1 MLRKPSG
8 QPTDRVAGVPG
19 ITDLV
24 GLKFPE
30 YGKIHG
36 FTVTESLEALFR
48 GYCVEQSKKIV
59 FVCPYIRDYVRNEI
73 DTDPRSG
80 PLFGTFV
87 KAR

>member
-30 YGKIHG
+30 CGKIHG

-48 GYCVEQSKKIV
+48 DYCVEKYRQ
-59 FVCPYIRDYVRNEI
+59 N
-73 DTDPRSG
+73 
-80 PLFGTFV
+80 
-87 KAR
+87 

>member
-30 YGKIHG
+30 DGKIHG
-36 FTVTESLEALFR
+36 FTVTESLEAL
-48 GYCVEQSKKIV
+48 
-59 FVCPYIRDYVRNEI
+59 
-73 DTDPRSG
+73 
-80 PLFGTFV
+80 
-87 KAR
+87 